1 MLLKLCQRPGKESM
15 RHLRIPNRNKKHKV
29 LEEQIQIQQENRQI
43 TQSYPNSNSFK
54 GFVEENKFTKQ
65 NDHWDSSKIQNK
77 ANLKQKHSKIQLKIK
92 EENKE
97 NLCIDEDSKV
107 LMPFEIKKLIE
118 STSKQ
123 RNNILD
129 MISFPYGK
137 NSTKILQNLKEISLL
152 SIKKIQIW
160 FQRIKATERKL
171 KDVEVKTHQSL
182 EKKDVG
188 LDILKSSSKRMR
200 SSRPNLKAK
209 EKTHTQSRVAD
220 LNCRSSFSKI
230 NQNTEYLRN
239 RNDFISCYDV
249 DFESKED
256 ESRFANRNS
265 REEIIEYN
273 PDELSEED
281 SDPSSE
287 IGNQYMMLNQNS
299 HQNYLAPD
307 KDLMVWGKSIPIYEW
322 KNWGK

>member
-43 TQSYPNSNSFK
+43 IQSYPNSNSFK

-137 NSTKILQNLKEISLL
+137 NTYFHL
-152 SIKKIQIW
+152 
-160 FQRIKATERKL
+160 
-171 KDVEVKTHQSL
+171 
-182 EKKDVG
+182 
-188 LDILKSSSKRMR
+188 
-200 SSRPNLKAK
+200 
-209 EKTHTQSRVAD
+209 
-220 LNCRSSFSKI
+220 
-230 NQNTEYLRN
+230 
-239 RNDFISCYDV
+239 
-249 DFESKED
+249 
-256 ESRFANRNS
+256 
-265 REEIIEYN
+265 
-273 PDELSEED
+273 
-281 SDPSSE
+281 
-287 IGNQYMMLNQNS
+287 
-299 HQNYLAPD
+299 
-307 KDLMVWGKSIPIYEW
+307 
-322 KNWGK
+322 

>member
-1 MLLKLCQRPGKESM
+1 
-15 RHLRIPNRNKKHKV
+15 
-29 LEEQIQIQQENRQI
+29 
-43 TQSYPNSNSFK
+43 
-54 GFVEENKFTKQ
+54 
-65 NDHWDSSKIQNK
+65 
-77 ANLKQKHSKIQLKIK
+77 
-92 EENKE
+92 
-97 NLCIDEDSKV
+97 
-107 LMPFEIKKLIE
+107 
-118 STSKQ
+118 
-123 RNNILD
+123 
-129 MISFPYGK
+129 
-137 NSTKILQNLKEISLL
+137 
-152 SIKKIQIW
+152 
-160 FQRIKATERKL
+160 
-171 KDVEVKTHQSL
+171 
-182 EKKDVG
+182 
-188 LDILKSSSKRMR
+188 MR